1 VKTAAVRY
9 GGWPLLVLVCLV
21 LGQTLNDY
29 ALTVAATI
37 LIYAILGLGI
47 NIVVGYAGLLDLGF
61 AAFYAIG
68 AYVSGLLMVKLG
80 WSFWLTLPV
89 AVVAAAVAGVVIG
102 YPTLRL
108 RSDYLAIVTLGFG
121 EIIRITVLNLEVTG
135 GPNGLTGI
143 PPVNFAGRDLVT
155 PKDFFYLVLVF
166 LVIVLAVTGWI
177 ARLRLAYAWRAIRS
191 DDSAAEAVG
200 VPARRVK
207 LLAYVLGAAVGSV
220 AGPLNGAQLGTVDP
234 SNFTFL
240 TSLFILLV
248 VIIGGMG
255 SRPGVMLGA
264 VIIVALPEVLRG
276 LQNYRG
282 LIFAIA
288 LVLIVILRPQG
299 LWPARWRPLRLP
311 ETPESEPDDRQADD
325 RQADDRQAD
334 DRQADDRQAE
344 GRLLEVDG
352 LSRRFG
358 GVTAVED
365 FDLAVDAGEVVSVIG
380 PNGAGKTTAF
390 NCITGMIPPSAGT
403 VTLDGRGLS
412 GLPPHRVAAAGLAR
426 TFQSIR
432 LFDQMSLAENVLV
445 GRFAHDRTLF
455 RTPSHGDLAVVR
467 RSLDFTGLTRLGV
480 GPLSGG
486 RKDTTAD
493 RTAAELPYGD
503 RRRLEV
509 ARALAS
515 GPRVVLLDEPAAGT
529 NPTEKRSL
537 MELIGRIRSRGTAVV
552 LIEHDMAL
560 VMSVSDRV
568 LVLEHGQTI
577 ATGVPAE
584 IQQDSRVIAAYLG
597 VPDDPEADLVS
608 EVTR

>member
-1 VKTAAVRY
+1 VKAVAVRY
-9 GGWPLLVLVCLV
+9 AGWPLLVLVCLV

-89 AVVAAAVAGVVIG
+89 AVVTAAVAGVVIG

-166 LVIVLAVTGWI
+166 LVVVLAVTGWI

-276 LQNYRG
+276 MQNYRG

-299 LWPARWRPLRLP
+299 LWPARWRTLRLP
-311 ETPESEPDDRQADD
+311 ETPEPEP
-325 RQADDRQAD
+325 
-334 DRQADDRQAE
+334 DDRQAE
-344 GRLLEVDG
+344 GRLLQVDG

-403 VTLDGRGLS
+403 VALDGRGLS
-412 GLPPHRVAAAGLAR
+412 ELPPHRVAAAGLAR

-432 LFDQMSLAENVLV
+432 LFDQMSVAENVLV

-455 RTPSHGDLAVVR
+455 RTPSHGDLAAVR
-467 RSLDFTGLTRLGV
+467 QSLDFTGLT
-480 GPLSGG
+480 
-486 RKDTTAD
+486 KTAD

-503 RRRLEV
+503 RRRLEI

-515 GPRVVLLDEPAAGT
+515 DPRVVLLDEPAAGT

-568 LVLEHGQTI
+568 LVLEYGQTI

-597 VPDDPEADLVS
+597 VPDDPDADLVG
-608 EVTR
+608 EILR

>member
-1 VKTAAVRY
+1 MARHVLARY
-9 GGWPLLVLVCLV
+9 AGWPLPVLLCAG
-21 LGQTLNDY
+21 LGQVLDDY
-29 ALTVAATI
+29 QLTVAATI

-80 WSFWLTLPV
+80 WSFWLTIPV
-89 AVVAAAVAGVVIG
+89 AVMAAAVAGVVIG

-143 PPVNFAGRDLVT
+143 PPVTFAGRDLVT
-155 PKDFFYLVLVF
+155 PKDFFYLALAFFVV
-166 LVIVLAVTGWI
+166 VLAVTAWI

-191 DDSAAEAVG
+191 DDTAAEAVG
-200 VPARRVK
+200 VPARRAK

-276 LQNYRG
+276 MQNYRG
-282 LIFAIA
+282 LAFAIA
-288 LVLIVILRPQG
+288 LILIVILRPQG
-299 LWPARWRPLRLP
+299 LWPARWRALKLP
-311 ETPESEPDDRQADD
+311 AEQVPEPESEPGRPVQ
-325 RQADDRQAD
+325 
-334 DRQADDRQAE
+334 

-352 LSRRFG
+352 LTRRFG

-365 FDLAVDAGEVVSVIG
+365 FRFVVDPGEVVSVIG

-390 NCITGMIPPSAGT
+390 NCITGMIPPSAGA
-403 VTLDGRGLS
+403 VALDGRGLT

-432 LFDQMSLAENVLV
+432 LFDTMSVAENVLV
-445 GRFAHDRTLF
+445 GRFAHDKTLF
-455 RTPSHGDLAVVR
+455 RVPSHADLAAVR
-467 RSLDFTGLTRLGV
+467 QSLDFAGLTGLRV
-480 GPLSGG
+480 GPRSGG
-486 RKDTTAD
+486 WKGTTAD

-503 RRRLEV
+503 RRRLEI

-515 GPRVVLLDEPAAGT
+515 DPRVVLLDEPAAGT
-529 NPTEKRSL
+529 NPTEKRAL
-537 MELIGRIRSRGTAVV
+537 MELIGRIRSRGAAVV
-552 LIEHDMAL
+552 LIEHDMGL

-568 LVLEHGQTI
+568 IVLEHGQTI
-577 ATGVPAE
+577 ATGIPTE
-584 IQQDSRVIAAYLG
+584 IQQDPRVIAAYLG
-597 VPDDPEADLVS
+597 VPDDPETDLVA
-608 EVTR
+608 EVLR